1 MYNEFIINME
11 RSMNIMYENYDV
23 KYEIKK
29 DWWLI
34 AIIILIW
41 IFTFTVFGRLPDKI
55 PMHWNISGQVD
66 SFGPKHDIFIL
77 PSIITGIY
85 FAMLYIPLIDPK
97 RANYGKFAGAYRVI
111 RAVLVIILS
120 EVYFVSTYSALGYK
134 IDINRMGNLIIP
146 FMLIGFGSA
155 MGKLRHNY
163 FVGIRTPW
171 TLADEEVWN
180 KTHQLGGK
188 LWLIAG
194 IIGLF
199 ASFFTGTW
207 VAVLIFV
214 LLITAVIVPVVYS
227 YIVFKN
233 KEK

>member
-1 MYNEFIINME
+1 MDDNYN
-11 RSMNIMYENYDV
+11 V

-34 AIIILIW
+34 GIIILIW
-41 IFTFTVFGRLPDKI
+41 IFTFVILGRLPDKI

-77 PSIITGIY
+77 PSIITIIY
-85 FAMLYIPLIDPK
+85 FVMLFIPLIDPK
-97 RANYGKFAGAYRVI
+97 RANYGKFAGAYRVV
-111 RAVLVIILS
+111 RAVVVIIFVA
-120 EVYFVSTYSALGYK
+120 VYFASTYSALGYR
-134 IDINRMGNLIIP
+134 IDVNRMGNLIIP
-146 FMLIGFGSA
+146 FMLIGFGSV

-180 KTHQLGGK
+180 NTHQLAGK

-199 ASFFTGTW
+199 ASFFGGIW
-207 VAVLIFV
+207 VTVFMFV
-214 LLITAVIVPVVYS
+214 LLITAVIVPIVHS
-227 YIVFKN
+227 YIIFKN
-233 KEK
+233 KGK

>member
-1 MYNEFIINME
+1 MD
-11 RSMNIMYENYDV
+11 ENYDV

-34 AIIILIW
+34 GIIILIW

-66 SFGPKHDIFIL
+66 RFGPKKDIFL
-77 PSIITGIY
+77 SPSIITIIY
-85 FAMLYIPLIDPK
+85 FAMVYLPLIDPK
-97 RANYGKFAGAYRVI
+97 RTNYGKFAGAYRVI
-111 RAVLVIILS
+111 RVVLVIILS
-120 EVYFVSTYSALGYK
+120 AVYFASAYSALGYR
-134 IDINRMGNLIIP
+134 IDMSRMGSLIIP

-199 ASFFTGTW
+199 ASFFSGTW
-207 VAVLIFV
+207 VAVLMFV
-214 LLITAVIVPVVYS
+214 LLITAVIVPIVYS
-227 YIVFKN
+227 YIVFKK
-233 KEK
+233 KEE

>member
-1 MYNEFIINME
+1 MD
-11 RSMNIMYENYDV
+11 ENYNV

-34 AIIILIW
+34 GIIILIW
-41 IFTFTVFGRLPDKI
+41 IFTFAIFGRLPDKI

-66 SFGPKHDIFIL
+66 RFGSKNEIFIL
-77 PSIITGIY
+77 PSTITIIY
-85 FAMLYIPLIDPK
+85 FVMLFIPLIDPK
-97 RANYGKFAGAYRVI
+97 RANYGKFAEAYRIV
-111 RAVLVIILS
+111 RAVVVIIFMA
-120 EVYFVSTYSALGYK
+120 VYFASTYSALGYR
-134 IDINRMGNLIIP
+134 IDMNRIGNFIIP
-146 FMLIGFGSA
+146 FMLIGFGSV

-180 KTHQLGGK
+180 VTHQVASK
-188 LWLIAG
+188 IWLIAG

-199 ASFFTGTW
+199 FSFFKGTW
-207 VAVLIFV
+207 VIVFMFAILMI
-214 LLITAVIVPVVYS
+214 AVIVPIVYS
-227 YIVFKN
+227 YMIFKN

>member
-1 MYNEFIINME
+1 MD
-11 RSMNIMYENYDV
+11 ENYDV

-34 AIIILIW
+34 GIIILIW
-41 IFTFTVFGRLPDKI
+41 IFTFAVLGRLPDKI

-66 SFGPKHDIFIL
+66 RFGPKKDIFL
-77 PSIITGIY
+77 FPSIITIIY
-85 FAMLYIPLIDPK
+85 FAMVCLPLIDPK
-97 RANYGKFAGAYRVI
+97 RTNYGKFAGAYRVI
-111 RAVLVIILS
+111 RVVLVIILS
-120 EVYFVSTYSALGYK
+120 AVYFTSAYSALGYR
-134 IDINRMGNLIIP
+134 IDMSRIGSLIIP

-199 ASFFTGTW
+199 ASFFSGTW
-207 VAVLIFV
+207 VAVLMFV
-214 LLITAVIVPVVYS
+214 LLITAVIVPIVYS
-227 YIVFKN
+227 
-233 KEK
+233 

>member
-1 MYNEFIINME
+1 MD
-11 RSMNIMYENYDV
+11 ENYNV

-34 AIIILIW
+34 GIIILIW
-41 IFTFTVFGRLPDKI
+41 IFTFAIFGRLPDKI

-66 SFGPKHDIFIL
+66 RFGSKNEIFIL
-77 PSIITGIY
+77 PSTITIIY
-85 FAMLYIPLIDPK
+85 FVMLFIPLIDPK
-97 RANYGKFAGAYRVI
+97 RANYGKFAEAYRIV
-111 RAVLVIILS
+111 RAVVVIIFMA
-120 EVYFVSTYSALGYK
+120 VYFASTYSALGYR
-134 IDINRMGNLIIP
+134 IDMNRIGNFIIP
-146 FMLIGFGSA
+146 FMLIGFGSV

-180 KTHQLGGK
+180 VTHQVASK
-188 LWLIAG
+188 IWLIAG

-199 ASFFTGTW
+199 ASFFKGTW
-207 VAVLIFV
+207 VTVFMFAILMI
-214 LLITAVIVPVVYS
+214 AVIVPIVYS
-227 YIVFKN
+227 YMIFKN

>member
-1 MYNEFIINME
+1 
-11 RSMNIMYENYDV
+11 MYENYDV
-23 KYEIKK
+23 KQEMKK

-34 AIIILIW
+34 GIILLIW
-41 IFTFTVFGRLPDKI
+41 IFTFVVFGRLPDKI

-66 SFGPKHDIFIL
+66 SYGPKQDVFIL
-77 PSIITGIY
+77 PSVITVIY
-85 FAMLYIPLIDPK
+85 FLMVFVPLIDPK
-97 RANYGKFAGAYRVI
+97 KANYSKFAGAYRMI

-120 EVYFVSTYSALGYK
+120 ILYFAATYSALGYK
-134 IDINRMGNLIIP
+134 VNMDRLGSAVIP
-146 FMLIGFGSA
+146 VMLIAFGSA

-199 ASFFTGTW
+199 ASFFSGTW
-207 VAVLIFV
+207 VAVLMFV
-214 LLITAVIVPVVYS
+214 LLITAVIVPIVYS
-227 YIVFKN
+227 YIIFKN
-233 KEK
+233 EEK

>member
-1 MYNEFIINME
+1 MD
-11 RSMNIMYENYDV
+11 ENYNV

-34 AIIILIW
+34 GIIILIW
-41 IFTFTVFGRLPDKI
+41 IFTFAIFGRLPAKI
-55 PMHWNISGQVD
+55 PIHWNISGQVD
-66 SFGPKHDIFIL
+66 SFGSKHDIFIL
-77 PSIITGIY
+77 PSIITIIY
-85 FAMLYIPLIDPK
+85 FVMLCVPIIDPK
-97 RANYGKFAGAYRVI
+97 RANYGKFAGAYRMI
-111 RAVLVIILS
+111 RAVVVIILS
-120 EVYFVSTYSALGYK
+120 AVYFASAYSALGYR
-134 IDINRMGNLIIP
+134 IDVNRMGNLIIP
-146 FMLIGFGSA
+146 FMLIGFGSV

-180 KTHQLGGK
+180 NTHQLAGK

-199 ASFFTGTW
+199 ASFFRGTW
-207 VAVLIFV
+207 VTVFMFV
-214 LLITAVIVPVVYS
+214 LLITAVMVPVVYS
-227 YIVFKN
+227 YVAFKN

>member
-1 MYNEFIINME
+1 MD
-11 RSMNIMYENYDV
+11 ENYNV

-29 DWWLI
+29 DLWLI
-34 AIIILIW
+34 GIIILIW
-41 IFTFTVFGRLPDKI
+41 IFTFAIFGRLPAKI
-55 PMHWNISGQVD
+55 PIHWNISGQVD

-77 PSIITGIY
+77 PSIITIIY
-85 FAMLYIPLIDPK
+85 FVMLCVPIIDPK
-97 RANYGKFAGAYRVI
+97 RANYGKFAGAYRMI
-111 RAVLVIILS
+111 RAVVVIILS
-120 EVYFVSTYSALGYK
+120 AVYFASAYSALGYR
-134 IDINRMGNLIIP
+134 IDVNRMGNLIIP
-146 FMLIGFGSA
+146 FMLIGFGSV

-199 ASFFTGTW
+199 ASFFRGTW
-207 VAVLIFV
+207 VTVFMFV
-214 LLITAVIVPVVYS
+214 LLITAVIVPIVYS
-227 YIVFKN
+227 YIIFEN
-233 KEK
+233 KGK

>member
-1 MYNEFIINME
+1 MD
-11 RSMNIMYENYDV
+11 ENYNV

-34 AIIILIW
+34 GIIILIW
-41 IFTFTVFGRLPDKI
+41 IFTFAIFGRLPAKI
-55 PMHWNISGQVD
+55 PIHWNISGQVD

-77 PSIITGIY
+77 PSIITIIY
-85 FAMLYIPLIDPK
+85 FVMLYVPIIDPK
-97 RANYGKFAGAYRVI
+97 RANYGKFAGAYRLI
-111 RAVLVIILS
+111 RAVVVIILS
-120 EVYFVSTYSALGYK
+120 AVYFASAYSALGYR
-134 IDINRMGNLIIP
+134 IEVNRMSNLIIP
-146 FMLIGFGSA
+146 FMLIGFGSV

-180 KTHQLGGK
+180 NTHQLAGK

-199 ASFFTGTW
+199 ASFFGGAW
-207 VAVLIFV
+207 VTVFMFV
-214 LLITAVIVPVVYS
+214 LLITAVIVPIVYS
-227 YIVFKN
+227 YIIFKN
-233 KEK
+233 KGK

>member
-1 MYNEFIINME
+1 MD
-11 RSMNIMYENYDV
+11 ENYNV

-34 AIIILIW
+34 GIIILIW
-41 IFTFTVFGRLPDKI
+41 IFTFAIFGRLPDKI

-66 SFGPKHDIFIL
+66 RFGSKNEIFIL
-77 PSIITGIY
+77 PSTITIIY
-85 FAMLYIPLIDPK
+85 FVMLFIPPIDPK
-97 RANYGKFAGAYRVI
+97 RANYGKFAEAYRIV
-111 RAVLVIILS
+111 RAVVVIIFMA
-120 EVYFVSTYSALGYK
+120 VYFASTYSALGYR
-134 IDINRMGNLIIP
+134 IDMNRIGNFIIP
-146 FMLIGFGSA
+146 FMLIGFGSV

-180 KTHQLGGK
+180 VTHQVASK
-188 LWLIAG
+188 IWLIAG

-199 ASFFTGTW
+199 FSFFKGTW
-207 VAVLIFV
+207 VIVFMFAILMI
-214 LLITAVIVPVVYS
+214 AVIVPIVYS
-227 YIVFKN
+227 YMIFKN

>member
-1 MYNEFIINME
+1 MD
-11 RSMNIMYENYDV
+11 ENYNV

-34 AIIILIW
+34 GIIILIW
-41 IFTFTVFGRLPDKI
+41 IFTFAIFGRLPAKI

-77 PSIITGIY
+77 PSIITIIY
-85 FAMLYIPLIDPK
+85 FVMLYVPIIDPK
-97 RANYGKFAGAYRVI
+97 RANYGKFAGAYRMI
-111 RAVLVIILS
+111 RAVVVIILS
-120 EVYFVSTYSALGYK
+120 AVYFASAYSVLGYR
-134 IDINRMGNLIIP
+134 IDVNRMGNLIIP
-146 FMLIGFGSA
+146 FMLIGFGSV

-180 KTHQLGGK
+180 NTHQLAEK

-199 ASFFTGTW
+199 ASFFGGTW
-207 VAVLIFV
+207 VTVFMFV
-214 LLITAVIVPVVYS
+214 LLITAVIVPIVYS
-227 YIVFKN
+227 YIIFKN
-233 KEK
+233 KGK

>member
-1 MYNEFIINME
+1 
-11 RSMNIMYENYDV
+11 MYENYDV
-23 KYEIKK
+23 KQ
-29 DWWLI
+29 
-34 AIIILIW
+34 
-41 IFTFTVFGRLPDKI
+41 VPDKI

-66 SFGPKHDIFIL
+66 SYGPKQDVFIL
-77 PSIITGIY
+77 PSVITVIY
-85 FAMLYIPLIDPK
+85 FLMVFVPLIDPK
-97 RANYGKFAGAYRVI
+97 KANYSKFAGAYRMI

-120 EVYFVSTYSALGYK
+120 ILYFAATYSALGYK
-134 IDINRMGNLIIP
+134 VNMDRLGSAVIP
-146 FMLIGFGSA
+146 VMLIAFGSA

-199 ASFFTGTW
+199 ASFFSGTW
-207 VAVLIFV
+207 VAVLMFV
-214 LLITAVIVPVVYS
+214 LLITAVIVPIVYS
-227 YIVFKN
+227 YIIFKN
-233 KEK
+233 EEK

>member
-1 MYNEFIINME
+1 
-11 RSMNIMYENYDV
+11 MYENYNV

-34 AIIILIW
+34 GIIILIW
-41 IFTFTVFGRLPDKI
+41 IFTFAVFGRLPDKI
-55 PMHWNISGQVD
+55 PMHWNISGQVGR
-66 SFGPKHDIFIL
+66 FGSKKDIFL
-77 PSIITGIY
+77 FPFIITIIY
-85 FAMLYIPLIDPK
+85 FAMVYLPLIDPK

-111 RAVLVIILS
+111 RVVLVTILS
-120 EVYFVSTYSALGYK
+120 AIYFASAYSALGYK
-134 IDINRMGNLIIP
+134 IDMNRLGNLIIP
-146 FMLIGFGSA
+146 FILIGFGSA

-199 ASFFTGTW
+199 ASFFSCTW
-207 VAVLIFV
+207 VAVLMFM
-214 LLITAVIVPVVYS
+214 LLITAVIVPIVYS

>member
-1 MYNEFIINME
+1 
-11 RSMNIMYENYDV
+11 MYENYDV
-23 KYEIKK
+23 KQEMKK

-34 AIIILIW
+34 GIILLIW
-41 IFTFTVFGRLPDKI
+41 IFTFAVFGHLPDKI

-66 SFGPKHDIFIL
+66 SYGPKQDVFIL
-77 PSIITGIY
+77 PSVITVIY
-85 FAMLYIPLIDPK
+85 FLMVFVPLIDPK
-97 RANYGKFAGAYRVI
+97 KANYSKFAGAYRMI

-120 EVYFVSTYSALGYK
+120 ILYFAATYSALGYK
-134 IDINRMGNLIIP
+134 VNMDRLGSAVIP
-146 FMLIGFGSA
+146 VMLIAFGSA

-199 ASFFTGTW
+199 ASFFSGTW
-207 VAVLIFV
+207 VAVLMFV
-214 LLITAVIVPVVYS
+214 LLITAVIVPIVYS
-227 YIVFKN
+227 YIIFKN
-233 KEK
+233 EEK

>member
-1 MYNEFIINME
+1 MD
-11 RSMNIMYENYDV
+11 ENYNV

-34 AIIILIW
+34 GIIILIW
-41 IFTFTVFGRLPDKI
+41 IFTFAIFGRLPAKI
-55 PMHWNISGQVD
+55 PIHWNISGQVD

-77 PSIITGIY
+77 PSIITIIY
-85 FAMLYIPLIDPK
+85 FVMLYVPIIDPK
-97 RANYGKFAGAYRVI
+97 RANYGKFAGAYRMI
-111 RAVLVIILS
+111 RAVVVIILS
-120 EVYFVSTYSALGYK
+120 AVYFASAYSALGYR
-134 IDINRMGNLIIP
+134 IEVNRMSNLIIP
-146 FMLIGFGSA
+146 FMLIGFGSV

-180 KTHQLGGK
+180 NTHQLAGK

-199 ASFFTGTW
+199 ASFFGGTW
-207 VAVLIFV
+207 VTVFMFV
-214 LLITAVIVPVVYS
+214 LLITAVIVPIVYS
-227 YIVFKN
+227 YVAFKN

>member
-1 MYNEFIINME
+1 M
-11 RSMNIMYENYDV
+11 
-23 KYEIKK
+23 
-29 DWWLI
+29 
-34 AIIILIW
+34 
-41 IFTFTVFGRLPDKI
+41 IFTFAILGYLPDKI

-66 SFGPKHDIFIL
+66 RFGSKIEIFIL
-77 PSIITGIY
+77 PVAITTIY
-85 FAMLYIPLIDPK
+85 FIMLFIPLIDPK
-97 RANYGKFAGAYRVI
+97 RANYGKFAGAYRII
-111 RAVLVIILS
+111 RAVVVIILS
-120 EVYFVSTYSALGYK
+120 AVYFASAYSALGYR
-134 IDINRMGNLIIP
+134 IDVIRIGNLIVP
-146 FMLIGFGSA
+146 FMLIGFGSV

-180 KTHQLGGK
+180 NTHQLAEK

-199 ASFFTGTW
+199 ASFSKGTW
-207 VAVLIFV
+207 VTVFMFV

-227 YIVFKN
+227 YVAFKN